1 MIKKIFGII
10 VLCFLVSAI
19 GFGLLS
25 EDNME
30 TTILDDIVIQ
40 KSEIIDLYFENANI
54 ELMSWD
60 NNHGKIVGTD
70 LFIKQKEDNKEFEMK
85 VSSNIIRIENF
96 TFDRLIS
103 STLYTWLPIVQI
115 EKNRGHYSKVN
126 GSHFKIYLPKGV
138 KVNVYAKKVK
148 MNGEI
153 KVINDT
159 IISSH

>member
-1 MIKKIFGII
+1 MIKKIFGITL
-10 VLCFLVSAI
+10 LCFLVSAI

-25 EDNME
+25 EDNIE

-40 KSEIIDLYFENANI
+40 KSKIIDLHFENANI

-70 LFIKQKEDNKEFEMK
+70 LFIKQKKDNKEFEIR
-85 VSSNIIRIENF
+85 VYNNIIKLENF

-115 EKNRGHYSKVN
+115 EKNRDHFSKVN
-126 GSHFKIYLPKGV
+126 GSHFKIYLPKDIEV
-138 KVNVYAKKVK
+138 KVNAKKVK
-148 MNGEI
+148 TNGEI
-153 KVINDT
+153 KVINNNK
-159 IISSH
+159 